1 MALCC
6 RAHGNLKAVAQP
18 SALFVGL
25 RLPRDSGCDVAR
37 SAVPETPGLLQENL
51 ARDPTY
57 H

>member
-6 RAHGNLKAVAQP
+6 RAHGNLEALTQP
-18 SALFVGL
+18 SALSVGL
-25 RLPRDSGCDVAR
+25 RLPHGIGCDFAR
-37 SAVPETPGLLQENL
+37 SAVPETPRLLQENL